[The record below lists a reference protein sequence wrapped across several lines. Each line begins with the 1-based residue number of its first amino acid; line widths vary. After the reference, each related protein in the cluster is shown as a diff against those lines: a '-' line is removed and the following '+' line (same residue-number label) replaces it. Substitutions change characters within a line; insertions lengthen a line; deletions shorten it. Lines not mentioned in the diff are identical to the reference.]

1 MTIHLIAA
9 IARNSVI
16 GNQGGIPWHIPADL
30 QHFKDLTMGHTVIMG
45 RRTYESIGR
54 PLPGRQNI
62 VVTTT
67 KTQIL
72 GCQTARSL
80 HEALHLAEHPEI
92 FIIGG
97 AMLYAQALPMAD
109 QLDLTF
115 VDDAPEGDTL
125 FPSVDWNCYDEIERE
140 SHKGEPTYT
149 YVTYRRRK

>member
-30 QHFKDLTMGHTVIMG
+30 QHFKALTMGHTVIMG
-45 RRTYESIGR
+45 RHTYESIGG

-67 KTQIL
+67 KTQIS

-80 HEALHLAEHPEI
+80 KEALQLAEQPEI
-92 FIIGG
+92 FIMGG
-97 AMLYAQALPMAD
+97 AMLYAEALPMAD
-109 QLDLTF
+109 QLDLTL
-115 VDDAPEGDTL
+115 VEDAPTGDTF
-125 FPSVDWNCYDEIERE
+125 FPSVDWDCYDEVARE
-140 SHKGEPTYT
+140 SHMGEPAYT
-149 YVTYRRRK
+149 YVTYRRRT